1 MRRKWK
7 RREQKRVRREA
18 MRSSKGIGNGRSDFR
33 SSSSSALISSSV
45 KIFSVFLSSPRRSK
59 QGSPAPFT
67 GLSLRSP
74 VDLSVGGSE
83 LVWFLL
89 RPIDLSVAGLLSPP
103 PTARLSSSDQ
113 EFLIFV
119 EKWLSIVEGSVCRY
133 PISSSDCPSLDHEET
148 QHCRWITK
156 TASGRRP
163 NIALQCRLLIFV
175 EDSSPFHSEA
185 LYMTSKLDRRHG
197 ALVEVQA
204 CGSMVT
210 EEQPHAMLIPLE
222 YFLMG
227 YDLYRPTQSNVSP
240 RSPLSPL
247 CIAQELF
254 LPESMGLKLKPIKT
268 RISLQA

>member
-1 MRRKWK
+1 MALHNYIRMHDK
-7 RREQKRVRREA
+7 RDRY
-18 MRSSKGIGNGRSDFR
+18 F
-33 SSSSSALISSSV
+33 
-45 KIFSVFLSSPRRSK
+45 
-59 QGSPAPFT
+59 
-67 GLSLRSP
+67 
-74 VDLSVGGSE
+74 
-83 LVWFLL
+83 
-89 RPIDLSVAGLLSPP
+89 
-103 PTARLSSSDQ
+103 Q
-113 EFLIFV
+113 EIEDNLNIFV
-119 EKWLSIVEGSVCRY
+119 YEEHQLEDNVEEDEASLSQEVV
-133 PISSSDCPSLDHEET
+133 EET

-197 ALVEVQA
+197 TLVEVQA

-222 YFLMG
+222 YFLIG

-247 CIAQELF
+247 CIDQELF